1 MDIYPRLRYSSI
13 FPMSVVPAQVGV
25 ILCQDMDGRHY
36 PMSQYE
42 VGVTAPPFHP
52 WCRSTTVPYFNDEWG
67 RSGERVAR
75 AEDGKTYYV
84 PSDMKHSEWKEAFV
98 ADSISEQT
106 KKEFVKFEKVLGN
119 KSPTIEEFAKIKY
132 NEDEWKMFKA
142 FTSSIKS
149 GELSALGDFELYKE
163 ISREMDEKLLGI
175 VTSNNLTIIGKSNHS
190 IARVIGSI
198 EQRRNGVQA
207 DDILNAL
214 TNSESEILPVKEMKN
229 GKSQK
234 FRNKV
239 VEVSVNP
246 DTGIIIQVN
255 PVHTRRKKV
264 ES

>member
-1 MDIYPRLRYSSI
+1 MVQVNHCSI
-13 FPMSVVPAQVGV
+13 F
-25 ILCQDMDGRHY
+25 D
-36 PMSQYE
+36 
-42 VGVTAPPFHP
+42 
-52 WCRSTTVPYFNDEWG
+52 DEWSG
-67 RSGERVAR
+67 GERAAR
-75 AEDGKTYYV
+75 GEDGKTYYV
-84 PSDMKHSEWKEAFV
+84 PSDMTYSQWKEAFV
-98 ADSISEQT
+98 GDSISEQT
-106 KKEFVKFEKVLGN
+106 KK
-119 KSPTIEEFAKIKY
+119 EFAKIKY

-149 GELSALGDFELYKE
+149 GELSALADFDLYKE
-163 ISREMDEKLLGI
+163 ISREMDEKLLGV

-198 EQRRNGVQA
+198 EQRRNGVQVS
-207 DDILNAL
+207 DILDAL
-214 TNSESEILPVKEMKN
+214 TNKDSEILPVKEMKN

-255 PVHTRRKKV
+255 PVHKRRKKV